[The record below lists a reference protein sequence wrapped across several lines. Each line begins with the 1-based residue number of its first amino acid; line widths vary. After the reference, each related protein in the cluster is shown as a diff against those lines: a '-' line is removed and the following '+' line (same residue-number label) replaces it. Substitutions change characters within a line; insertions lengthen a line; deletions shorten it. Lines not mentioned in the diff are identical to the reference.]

1 MAEDGNYWMNSSLFV
16 ANSNGNQCFFIL
28 LYNQRQCT
36 KELDTVS
43 ERKEN
48 ISIKRLIFWLWQ
60 NSRGVRKQAIT
71 NTAIG
76 LLDVAC
82 QLMWVLACKYAIDI
96 ATGIKEGALMT
107 IGILIAAL
115 MLVQIASRAVSRWI
129 HAVTGNKVRN
139 RMRRDVFA
147 RLLRCD
153 WMHLQRH
160 HTGDLI
166 NRLEGDVSSIT
177 TLMTEVIPA
186 AVVAATQLLASF
198 VLLFTMSPLLAV
210 AIFIILPICLA
221 LSRIYIKKMRRL
233 NRDVRD
239 SDSRIQ
245 SVLQESLQ
253 HKELIKSLEQNDSTE
268 QQLSA
273 LQNRLQ
279 RQVASRTKFSLG
291 AYTLI
296 QLGFAVGYVIAFMW
310 GVNSLADGTIT
321 YGTMAAYLQLVGLIQ
336 RPTMDLSRY
345 IPGIV
350 SSLTAAERLYE
361 LEDIPIEQQGNAIM
375 LKETAGVRF
384 DNVTFRYEEGKRF
397 ILNKF
402 TFDFPPNSCTAIV
415 GETGAGKTTLIR
427 LLIAFINPL
436 EGKIELYNGKEKY
449 ESSTLTRRNFVYIP
463 QGNSLVSGTIREN
476 LLMGNPQATEEE
488 MREALQIACAE
499 YVYELPDG
507 IDTPITERGGGLS
520 EGQAQRIA
528 VARSI
533 LRPGSILIL
542 DEVTS
547 ALDEGTEQEMLKRL
561 TRSQI
566 GKTLI
571 FVTHRPAVISYCTQV
586 LKIEKPA
593 KK

>member
-1 MAEDGNYWMNSSLFV
+1 M
-16 ANSNGNQCFFIL
+16 IL
-28 LYNQRQCT
+28 
-36 KELDTVS
+36 
-43 ERKEN
+43 
-48 ISIKRLIFWLWQ
+48 WLWH
-60 NSRGVRKQAIT
+60 NSEGTRRQAVT
-71 NTAIG
+71 NICIG
-76 LLDVAC
+76 LLDVVC
-82 QLMWVLACKYAIDI
+82 QLLWVLACKHAIDI
-96 ATGIKEGALMT
+96 ATGTKEGSLT
-107 IGILIAAL
+107 TTGIIIASL
-115 MLVQIASRAVSRWI
+115 MLVQIASRAASRWI
-129 HAVTGNKVRN
+129 HSVTGNKVRN
-139 RMRRDVFA
+139 RMRRAVFA

-166 NRLEGDVSSIT
+166 NRLEGDVASIT

-186 AVVAATQLLASF
+186 TVVAATQLLASF
-198 VLLFTMSPLLAV
+198 ALLFTMSPWLAV
-210 AIFIILPICLA
+210 AIFITLPVCLA
-221 LSRIYIKKMRRL
+221 VSRVYVKKMRKL

-268 QQLSA
+268 QQLSD
-273 LQNRLQ
+273 LQSQLQ
-279 RQVASRTKFSLG
+279 DQVASRTRFSLG
-291 AYTLI
+291 AYTLV
-296 QLGFAVGYVIAFMW
+296 QLGFATGYVVAFLW
-310 GVNSLADGTIT
+310 GADSLRDGIIT

-361 LEDIPIEQQGNAIM
+361 LEDIPVEQQGDAIM

-384 DNVTFRYEEGKRF
+384 KDVTFRYEEGKRF

-402 TFDFPPNSCTAIV
+402 TFDFPPNSSTAII

-427 LLIAFINPL
+427 LLIAFINPQ
-436 EGKIELYNGKEKY
+436 GGSIELYNGNEQH

-476 LLMGNPQATEEE
+476 LLMGNPEATEEE
-488 MREALQIACAE
+488 MKRALHIACAE
-499 YVYELPDG
+499 YVLELPDG
-507 IDTPITERGGGLS
+507 IDSHITERGGGLS

-547 ALDEGTEQEMLKRL
+547 ALDEATEQEMLKRL
-561 TRSQI
+561 TQSQI

-571 FVTHRPAVISYCTQV
+571 FVTHRPAVINYCTQV

-593 KK
+593 KSNQTP

>member
-1 MAEDGNYWMNSSLFV
+1 MDDKG
-16 ANSNGNQCFFIL
+16 
-28 LYNQRQCT
+28 
-36 KELDTVS
+36 K
-43 ERKEN
+43 N
-48 ISIKRLIFWLWQ
+48 ISVKRLILWLWH
-60 NSRGVRKQAIT
+60 NSEGTRRQAVT
-71 NTAIG
+71 NTCIG
-76 LLDVAC
+76 LLDVVC
-82 QLMWVLACKYAIDI
+82 QLLWVLACKHAIDI
-96 ATGIKEGALMT
+96 ATGTKEGSLT
-107 IGILIAAL
+107 TTGIIIASL
-115 MLVQIASRAVSRWI
+115 MLVQIASRAASRWI
-129 HAVTGNKVRN
+129 HSVTGNKVRN
-139 RMRRDVFA
+139 RMRRAVFA

-166 NRLEGDVSSIT
+166 NRLEGDVASIT

-186 AVVAATQLLASF
+186 TVVAATQLLASF
-198 VLLFTMSPLLAV
+198 ALLFTMSPWLAV
-210 AIFIILPICLA
+210 AIFITLPVCLA
-221 LSRIYIKKMRRL
+221 VSRVYVKKMRKL

-268 QQLSA
+268 QQLSD
-273 LQNRLQ
+273 LQSQLQ
-279 RQVASRTKFSLG
+279 DQVASRTRFSLG
-291 AYTLI
+291 AYTLV
-296 QLGFAVGYVIAFMW
+296 QLGFATGYVVAFLW
-310 GVNSLADGTIT
+310 GADSLRDGIIT

-361 LEDIPIEQQGNAIM
+361 LEDIPIEQQGDAIM

-384 DNVTFRYEEGKRF
+384 KDVTFRYEEGKRF

-402 TFDFPPNSCTAIV
+402 TFDFPPNSSTAII

-427 LLIAFINPL
+427 LLIAFINPQ
-436 EGKIELYNGKEKY
+436 GGSIELYNGNEQH

-476 LLMGNPQATEEE
+476 LLMGNPEATEEE
-488 MREALQIACAE
+488 MKRALHIACAE
-499 YVYELPDG
+499 YVLELPDG
-507 IDTPITERGGGLS
+507 IDSHITERGGGLS

-547 ALDEGTEQEMLKRL
+547 ALDEATEQEMLKRL
-561 TRSQI
+561 TQSQI

-571 FVTHRPAVISYCTQV
+571 FVTHRPAVINYCTKV

-593 KK
+593 KSNQTP

>member
-1 MAEDGNYWMNSSLFV
+1 MNVFLYFCKIVCPNIKTVWYTPQNIEKVSD
-16 ANSNGNQCFFIL
+16 NG
-28 LYNQRQCT
+28 
-36 KELDTVS
+36 K
-43 ERKEN
+43 N
-48 ISIKRLIFWLWQ
+48 ISIKRLVSWLWS
-60 NSRGVRKQAIT
+60 NSKGARGQAVA
-71 NTAIG
+71 NTVIG
-76 LLDVAC
+76 LVDVAC
-82 QLMWVLACKYAIDI
+82 QLMWVLACKHAIDI
-96 ATGIKEGALMT
+96 ATGIEEGSLVAT
-107 IGILIAAL
+107 GILIGLL
-115 MLVQIASRAVSRWI
+115 MLTEIASRAVSQWI

-153 WMHLQRH
+153 WLHLQKH

-166 NRLEGDVSSIT
+166 NRLEGDVAGIT
-177 TLMTEVIPA
+177 TLMTDIIPA
-186 AVVAATQLLASF
+186 SIVTGTQLLASF

-210 AIFIILPICLA
+210 AIFITLPVCMVV
-221 LSRIYIKKMRRL
+221 SRVYVKKMRKL

-268 QQLSA
+268 LQLSH
-273 LQNRLQ
+273 LQERLQ
-279 RQVASRTKFSLG
+279 SQVASRTRFSLG

-296 QLGFAVGYVIAFMW
+296 QLGFAAGYVIAFMW
-310 GVNSLADGTIT
+310 GVDSLANGIIT

-345 IPGIV
+345 VPSVV

-361 LEDIPIEQQGNAIM
+361 LEDIPVEQQGDAVM
-375 LKETAGVRF
+375 FKETAGVRF
-384 DNVTFRYEEGKRF
+384 NNVTFRYEEDKRL
-397 ILNKF
+397 ILDNF

-427 LLIAFINPL
+427 LLIALINPQS
-436 EGKIELYNGKEKY
+436 GSIELYNAEERH

-463 QGNSLVSGTIREN
+463 QGNSLVSGTIRDN
-476 LLMGNPQATEEE
+476 LLMGNPDATDEE
-488 MREALQIACAE
+488 MHEALRIACAE
-499 YVYELPDG
+499 YVHELPDG
-507 IDTPITERGGGLS
+507 IDSPISERGGGLS

-547 ALDEGTEQEMLKRL
+547 ALDEVTEKEMLGRL
-561 TRSQI
+561 TQSKI

-571 FVTHRPAVISYCTQV
+571 FVTHRPAVIDYCTQV
-586 LKIEKPA
+586 LRIEKP
-593 KK
+593 

>member
-1 MAEDGNYWMNSSLFV
+1 M
-16 ANSNGNQCFFIL
+16 IL
-28 LYNQRQCT
+28 
-36 KELDTVS
+36 
-43 ERKEN
+43 
-48 ISIKRLIFWLWQ
+48 WLWH
-60 NSRGVRKQAIT
+60 NSKGTRKQAVT
-71 NTAIG
+71 NTCIG

-82 QLMWVLACKYAIDI
+82 QLLWVLACKHAIDI
-96 ATGIKEGALMT
+96 ATGTKDGSLT
-107 IGILIAAL
+107 TTGIIIAAL

-129 HAVTGNKVRN
+129 HSVTGNKVRN

-166 NRLEGDVSSIT
+166 NRLEGDVASIT

-186 AVVAATQLLASF
+186 TVVAATQLLASF
-198 VLLFTMSPLLAV
+198 VLLFTMSPWLAV
-210 AIFIILPICLA
+210 AIFITLPVCLA
-221 LSRIYIKKMRRL
+221 VSRVYVKKMRRL

-253 HKELIKSLEQNDSTE
+253 HKELIKSLEQNSSTE
-268 QQLSA
+268 QQLSD

-279 RQVASRTKFSLG
+279 NQVASRTRFSLG
-291 AYTLI
+291 AYTLV
-296 QLGFAVGYVIAFMW
+296 QLGFATGYVVAFLW
-310 GVNSLADGTIT
+310 GADSLRDGIIT

-361 LEDIPIEQQGNAIM
+361 LEDIPVEQQGDAIM

-384 DNVTFRYEEGKRF
+384 KDVTFRYEEGKRF

-402 TFDFPPNSCTAIV
+402 TFDFPPNSCTAII

-427 LLIAFINPL
+427 LLIAFINPQ
-436 EGKIELYNGKEKY
+436 GGSIELYNGKEQH

-476 LLMGNPQATEEE
+476 LLMGNPEATEED
-488 MREALQIACAE
+488 MKRALHIACAE
-499 YVYELPDG
+499 YVFELPDG
-507 IDTPITERGGGLS
+507 IDSHITERGGGLS

-547 ALDEGTEQEMLKRL
+547 ALDEATEQEMLKRL
-561 TRSQI
+561 TQSQI

-571 FVTHRPAVISYCTQV
+571 FVTHRPAVINYCTQV

-593 KK
+593 KSKQTP

>member
-1 MAEDGNYWMNSSLFV
+1 MRNTGATENYIEVST
-16 ANSNGNQCFFIL
+16 NG
-28 LYNQRQCT
+28 R
-36 KELDTVS
+36 
-43 ERKEN
+43 N
-48 ISIKRLIFWLWQ
+48 ISIKRLVHWLWQ
-60 NSRGVRKQAIT
+60 NSRGARKQAIT
-71 NTAIG
+71 NTCIG
-76 LLDVAC
+76 LLDVVC
-82 QLMWVLACKYAIDI
+82 QLLWVLACKHAIDI
-96 ATGIKEGALMT
+96 ATGTTDGSLT
-107 IGILIAAL
+107 TTGIVIAGL
-115 MLVQIASRAVSRWI
+115 MLIQIASRDASRWI
-129 HAVTGNKVRN
+129 HSVTGNKVRN
-139 RMRRDVFA
+139 RMRRDVFT

-166 NRLEGDVSSIT
+166 NRLEGDVSGIT
-177 TLMTEVIPA
+177 TLMTEVTPA
-186 AVVAATQLLASF
+186 AFVAATQLVASF
-198 VLLFTMSPLLAV
+198 ALLFTMSPLLAV
-210 AIFIILPICLA
+210 AIFIIMPVCLVV
-221 LSRIYIKKMRRL
+221 SRVYVKKMRGL

-253 HKELIKSLEQNDSTE
+253 HKELIKSLEQNASTE
-268 QQLSA
+268 EQLSK

-279 RQVASRTKFSLG
+279 KQIASRTRFSIG
-291 AYTLI
+291 ADTLI
-296 QLGFAVGYVIAFMW
+296 QLGFAIGYVIAFMW
-310 GVNSLADGTIT
+310 GVNSLSAGIIT

-336 RPTMDLSRY
+336 RPTMDLSHY

-361 LEDIPIEQQGNAIM
+361 LEDIPMEKQGDAVM

-397 ILNKF
+397 ILDRF

-427 LLIAFINPL
+427 LLIALINPL
-436 EGKIELYNGKEKY
+436 EGKIELYNGKERH

-463 QGNSLVSGTIREN
+463 QGNSLVSGTIRDN
-476 LLMGNPQATEEE
+476 LLMGNPEATEEE
-488 MREALQIACAE
+488 IRQALYIACAE
-499 YVYELPDG
+499 YVFDLPEG
-507 IDTPITERGGGLS
+507 IDSPITERGGGLS

-547 ALDEGTEQEMLKRL
+547 ALDETTEQLMLKRL
-561 TRSQI
+561 TQSQI

-571 FVTHRPAVISYCTQV
+571 FVTHRPAVIEYCTQV

-593 KK
+593 K

>member
-1 MAEDGNYWMNSSLFV
+1 M
-16 ANSNGNQCFFIL
+16 L
-28 LYNQRQCT
+28 L
-36 KELDTVS
+36 
-43 ERKEN
+43 
-48 ISIKRLIFWLWQ
+48 WLWQ
-60 NSRGVRKQAIT
+60 NSRGARKQAII
-71 NTAIG
+71 NTGIG

-82 QLMWVLACKYAIDI
+82 QLLWVLACKYAIDI
-96 ATGIKEGALMT
+96 ATGIKEGSLLT
-107 IGILIAAL
+107 TGILIGAL
-115 MLVQIASRAVSRWI
+115 MLIQIASRAASRWI

-153 WMHLQRH
+153 WLHLQRH

-177 TLMTEVIPA
+177 TLMTETVPA
-186 AVVAATQLLASF
+186 AIVAATQLLASF

-210 AIFIILPICLA
+210 AIFITLPICLA
-221 LSRIYIKKMRRL
+221 VSRVYVKKMRRL

-268 QQLSA
+268 QQLSDLQSR
-273 LQNRLQ
+273 LQNQ
-279 RQVASRTKFSLG
+279 IANRTKFSLG
-291 AYTLI
+291 AYILI
-296 QLGFAVGYVIAFMW
+296 QLGFATGYVIAFMW
-310 GVNSLADGTIT
+310 GVDSLSNGLIT

-361 LEDIPIEQQGNAIM
+361 IEDIPIERQGDAVM
-375 LKETAGVRF
+375 LTETAGVRF
-384 DNVTFRYEEGKRF
+384 KDVTFRYEEGKRY
-397 ILNKF
+397 ILDHF

-427 LLIAFINPL
+427 LLIALINPL
-436 EGKIELYNGKEKY
+436 SGSIELYNGKEKY

-476 LLMGNPQATEEE
+476 LLMGNPEATDEE
-488 MREALQIACAE
+488 MRQALHIACAE
-499 YVYELPDG
+499 YVLELPDG
-507 IDTPITERGGGLS
+507 IDSPITERGGGLS

-528 VARSI
+528 VARSL

-547 ALDEGTEQEMLKRL
+547 ALDEATEQEMLKRL
-561 TRSQI
+561 TQSQI

-571 FVTHRPAVISYCTQV
+571 FVTHRPAVIDYCTQV
-586 LKIEKPA
+586 LRIVKPA

>member
-1 MAEDGNYWMNSSLFV
+1 MGN
-16 ANSNGNQCFFIL
+16 
-28 LYNQRQCT
+28 
-36 KELDTVS
+36 KE
-43 ERKEN
+43 KN
-48 ISIKRLIFWLWQ
+48 ISTKRLFFWLWR
-60 NSRGVRKQAIT
+60 NSRGARKQAAI
-71 NTAIG
+71 NTGIG

-82 QLMWVLACKYAIDI
+82 QLLWVLACKHAIDI
-96 ATGIKEGALMT
+96 ATGINEGSLAVT
-107 IGILIAAL
+107 GIVIAAL
-115 MLVQIASRAVSRWI
+115 MLAQITSRAASRWI

-153 WMHLQRH
+153 WLHLQRH

-166 NRLEGDVSSIT
+166 NRLEGDVSGIT
-177 TLMTEVIPA
+177 TLTTEVIPA
-186 AVVAATQLLASF
+186 AVVAATQLFASF
-198 VLLFTMSPLLAV
+198 VLLFTMSPLLSI

-221 LSRIYIKKMRRL
+221 ISRVYVKKMRRL

-268 QQLSA
+268 QQLSQ

-279 RQVASRTKFSLG
+279 DQVTSRTKFSLG
-291 AYTLI
+291 AYSLI
-296 QLGFAVGYVIAFMW
+296 QLGFAAGYVIAFLW
-310 GVNSLADGTIT
+310 GADSLRDGIIT

-336 RPTMDLSRY
+336 RPTMDLSHY

-361 LEDIPIEQQGNAIM
+361 LEDIPVERQGEAVM
-375 LKETAGVRF
+375 LDSTAGVRF
-384 DNVTFRYEEGKRF
+384 KNVTFRYNEDKRF
-397 ILNKF
+397 ILNDF
-402 TFDFPPNSCTAIV
+402 TFDFPPNSSTAIV

-427 LLIAFINPL
+427 LLIALINPQS
-436 EGKIELYNGKEKY
+436 GSIELYNKKERY
-449 ESSTLTRRNFVYIP
+449 EASTLTRRNFVYIP

-476 LLMGNPQATEEE
+476 LLMGNPKATEEDIK
-488 MREALQIACAE
+488 RALHIACAE
-499 YVYELPDG
+499 YVLELPEG
-507 IDTPITERGGGLS
+507 IDSPITEKGGGLS

-542 DEVTS
+542 DEITS
-547 ALDEGTEQEMLKRL
+547 ALDESTEKEMLKRL
-561 TRSQI
+561 TQSQI

-571 FVTHRPAVISYCTQV
+571 FVTHRPAVMEYCSQV
-586 LKIEKPA
+586 LRIEKTG
-593 KK
+593 K

>member
-1 MAEDGNYWMNSSLFV
+1 MDCMGWNNCIPML
-16 ANSNGNQCFFIL
+16 QTPL
-28 LYNQRQCT
+28 
-36 KELDTVS
+36 KMS
-43 ERKEN
+43 ENNKN
-48 ISIKRLIFWLWQ
+48 IPIKRLVLWLWQ
-60 NSRGVRKQAIT
+60 NSKGARRQALT

-82 QLMWVLACKYAIDI
+82 QLLWVLACKRAIDI
-96 ATGIKEGALMT
+96 ATGIKDGSLLT
-107 IGILIAAL
+107 TGIVIAAL
-115 MLVQIASRAVSRWI
+115 MLIQIGSRALSRWI
-129 HAVTGNKVRN
+129 HSVTGNKVRN

-153 WMHLQRH
+153 WLHLQRH

-166 NRLEGDVSSIT
+166 NRLEGDVAGIT

-186 AVVAATQLLASF
+186 AIVSATQLLASF
-198 VLLFTMSPLLAV
+198 TLLFTMSPLLAV
-210 AIFIILPICLA
+210 AIFITLPICLA
-221 LSRIYIKKMRRL
+221 VSRVYVKKMRKL
-233 NRDVRD
+233 NREVRD

-268 QQLSA
+268 KQLSE
-273 LQNRLQ
+273 LQERLQ
-279 RQVASRTKFSLG
+279 DQVANRTKFSLG
-291 AYTLI
+291 AYSLI
-296 QLGFAVGYVIAFMW
+296 QLGFAAGYVIAFMW
-310 GVNSLADGTIT
+310 GADSLRDGMIT

-336 RPTMDLSRY
+336 RPTMELSRY
-345 IPGIV
+345 VPGIV

-361 LEDIPIEQQGNAIM
+361 LEDIPIERQGDAVM

-384 DNVTFRYEEGKRF
+384 KDVTFRYEDDKRL
-397 ILNKF
+397 ILNSF
-402 TFDFPPNSCTAIV
+402 SFDFPPNSCTAIV

-427 LLIAFINPL
+427 LLIALINPQ
-436 EGKIELYNGKEKY
+436 GGSIELYDGTEKH

-463 QGNSLVSGTIREN
+463 QGNSLVSGTIRDN
-476 LLMGNPQATEEE
+476 LLMGNPDATEEE
-488 MREALQIACAE
+488 MRKALHIACAE
-499 YVYELPDG
+499 YVFDLPEG
-507 IDTPITERGGGLS
+507 IDSPITERGGGLS

-547 ALDEGTEQEMLKRL
+547 ALDEATEQEMLKRL
-561 TRSQI
+561 TQSQI

-571 FVTHRPAVISYCTQV
+571 FVTHRPAVMEYCTQV
-586 LKIEKPA
+586 LKIEKPS
-593 KK
+593 

>member
-1 MAEDGNYWMNSSLFV
+1 MFFYIFARQYALF
-16 ANSNGNQCFFIL
+16 SKQWGHKPPK
-28 LYNQRQCT
+28 R
-36 KELDTVS
+36 KKVS
-43 ERKEN
+43 DYKKN
-48 ISIKRLIFWLWQ
+48 ISIKRLVSWLWS
-60 NSRGVRKQAIT
+60 NSKGARGQAVA
-71 NTAIG
+71 NTVIG
-76 LLDVAC
+76 LVDVAC
-82 QLMWVLACKYAIDI
+82 QLMWVLACKHAIDI
-96 ATGIKEGALMT
+96 ATGIEEGSLVAT
-107 IGILIAAL
+107 GILIAML
-115 MLVQIASRAVSRWI
+115 MLTEIASRAVSQWI

-153 WMHLQRH
+153 WLHLQKH

-166 NRLEGDVSSIT
+166 NRLEGDVAGIT
-177 TLMTEVIPA
+177 TLMTDIIPA
-186 AVVAATQLLASF
+186 TIVTGTQLLASF

-210 AIFIILPICLA
+210 AIFITLPVCMVV
-221 LSRIYIKKMRRL
+221 SRVYVKKMRKL

-268 QQLSA
+268 QQLSH
-273 LQNRLQ
+273 LQERLQ
-279 RQVASRTKFSLG
+279 SQVASRTRFSLG

-296 QLGFAVGYVIAFMW
+296 QLGFAAGYVIAFMW
-310 GVNSLADGTIT
+310 GVDSLANGIIT

-345 IPGIV
+345 VPSVV

-361 LEDIPIEQQGNAIM
+361 LEDIPVEQQGDAVM
-375 LKETAGVRF
+375 FKETAGVRF
-384 DNVTFRYEEGKRF
+384 NNVTFRYEEDKRL
-397 ILNKF
+397 ILDNF

-427 LLIAFINPL
+427 LLIALINPQ
-436 EGKIELYNGKEKY
+436 GGSIELYNAEERH

-463 QGNSLVSGTIREN
+463 QGNSLVSGTIRDN
-476 LLMGNPQATEEE
+476 LLMGNPDATDEE
-488 MREALQIACAE
+488 MREALRIACAE

-507 IDTPITERGGGLS
+507 IDSPISERGGGLS

-547 ALDEGTEQEMLKRL
+547 ALDEGTEQEMLRRL
-561 TRSQI
+561 TQSKI

-571 FVTHRPAVISYCTQV
+571 FVTHRPAVMDYCTQV
-586 LKIEKPA
+586 LRIEKP
-593 KK
+593 

>member
-1 MAEDGNYWMNSSLFV
+1 M
-16 ANSNGNQCFFIL
+16 
-28 LYNQRQCT
+28 
-36 KELDTVS
+36 
-43 ERKEN
+43 
-48 ISIKRLIFWLWQ
+48 WQ
-60 NSRGVRKQAIT
+60 NSKGARKQAII
-71 NTAIG
+71 NTGIG

-82 QLMWVLACKYAIDI
+82 QLLWVLACKHAIDI
-96 ATGIKEGALMT
+96 ATGIKEGVLT
-107 IGILIAAL
+107 TTGILIGAL
-115 MLVQIASRAVSRWI
+115 MLAQIASRAVSRWI

-166 NRLEGDVSSIT
+166 NRLEGDVSGIT
-177 TLMTEVIPA
+177 TLMTETIPA

-210 AIFIILPICLA
+210 AIFITLPICLA
-221 LSRIYIKKMRRL
+221 VSRVYIKKMRKL

-253 HKELIKSLEQNDSTE
+253 HKELIKSLEQNASTE
-268 QQLSA
+268 QQLTDLQSR
-273 LQNRLQ
+273 LQN
-279 RQVASRTKFSLG
+279 QVANRTKFSLG

-296 QLGFAVGYVIAFMW
+296 QLGFAAGYVIAFMW
-310 GVNSLADGTIT
+310 GVNSLSNGLIT

-361 LEDIPIEQQGNAIM
+361 LEDIPIEQQGDAVM

-384 DNVTFRYEEGKRF
+384 KDVTFRYEEGKRY
-397 ILNKF
+397 ILDHF
-402 TFDFPPNSCTAIV
+402 TYDFPPNSCTAIV

-427 LLIAFINPL
+427 LLIALINPL
-436 EGKIELYNGKEKY
+436 SGCIELYNGKEKH

-463 QGNSLVSGTIREN
+463 QGNSLISGTIREN
-476 LLMGNPQATEEE
+476 LLMGNPEATDEE
-488 MREALQIACAE
+488 MRQALHIACAE
-499 YVYELPDG
+499 YVFELPDG
-507 IDTPITERGGGLS
+507 IDSPITERGGGLS

-547 ALDEGTEQEMLKRL
+547 ALDEATEQEMLKRL
-561 TRSQI
+561 TQSQI

-571 FVTHRPAVISYCTQV
+571 FVTHRPAVIDYCTQV
-586 LKIEKPA
+586 LRIEKPA

>member
-1 MAEDGNYWMNSSLFV
+1 MAVFLLFLPQMTREVKILQKVSS
-16 ANSNGNQCFFIL
+16 NE
-28 LYNQRQCT
+28 
-36 KELDTVS
+36 K
-43 ERKEN
+43 N
-48 ISIKRLIFWLWQ
+48 ISIKRLVFWLWQ
-60 NSRGVRKQAIT
+60 NSRGARKQAII
-71 NTAIG
+71 NTGIG

-82 QLMWVLACKYAIDI
+82 QLLWVLACKHAIDI
-96 ATGIKEGALMT
+96 ATGIKEGSLTTTGIM
-107 IGILIAAL
+107 IGAL

-166 NRLEGDVSSIT
+166 NRLEGDVSGIT
-177 TLMTEVIPA
+177 TLMTETIPA

-210 AIFIILPICLA
+210 AIFITLPICLA
-221 LSRIYIKKMRRL
+221 VSRVYIKKMRRL

-268 QQLSA
+268 QQLTD
-273 LQNRLQ
+273 LQSRLQ
-279 RQVASRTKFSLG
+279 SQVASRTKFSLG

-296 QLGFAVGYVIAFMW
+296 QLGFAAGYVIAFMW
-310 GVNSLADGTIT
+310 GVNSLSSGLIT

-336 RPTMDLSRY
+336 RPTMDLSRF

-361 LEDIPIEQQGNAIM
+361 LEDIPIERQGDAVM
-375 LKETAGVRF
+375 LDGTAGVRF
-384 DNVTFRYEEGKRF
+384 RNVTFRYEEGKRF
-397 ILNKF
+397 ILDHF

-427 LLIAFINPL
+427 LLIALINPL
-436 EGKIELYNGKEKY
+436 DGSIELYNEKERH

-476 LLMGNPQATEEE
+476 LLMGNPEATDEE
-488 MREALQIACAE
+488 MKRALHIACAE
-499 YVYELPDG
+499 YVLELPDG
-507 IDTPITERGGGLS
+507 IDSQITERGGGLS

-547 ALDEGTEQEMLKRL
+547 ALDEATEQEMLKRL
-561 TRSQI
+561 TQSQI

-571 FVTHRPAVISYCTQV
+571 FVTHRPAVIDYCTQV
-586 LKIEKPA
+586 LRIEKPA

>member
-1 MAEDGNYWMNSSLFV
+1 MTNKVGNLQKVSS
-16 ANSNGNQCFFIL
+16 NE
-28 LYNQRQCT
+28 
-36 KELDTVS
+36 K
-43 ERKEN
+43 N
-48 ISIKRLIFWLWQ
+48 ISIKRLLLWLWQ
-60 NSRGVRKQAIT
+60 NSRGARKQAII
-71 NTAIG
+71 NTGIG

-82 QLMWVLACKYAIDI
+82 QLLWVLACKYAIDI
-96 ATGIKEGALMT
+96 ATGIKEGSLLT
-107 IGILIAAL
+107 TGILIGAL
-115 MLVQIASRAVSRWI
+115 MLIQIASRAASRWI

-153 WMHLQRH
+153 WLHLQRH

-177 TLMTEVIPA
+177 TLMTETVPA
-186 AVVAATQLLASF
+186 AIVAATQLLASF

-210 AIFIILPICLA
+210 AIFITLPICLA
-221 LSRIYIKKMRRL
+221 VSRVYVKKMRSL

-268 QQLSA
+268 QQLSDLQSR
-273 LQNRLQ
+273 LQNQ
-279 RQVASRTKFSLG
+279 IANRTKFSLG
-291 AYTLI
+291 AYILI
-296 QLGFAVGYVIAFMW
+296 QLGFATGYVIAFMW
-310 GVNSLADGTIT
+310 GVDSLSNGLIT

-361 LEDIPIEQQGNAIM
+361 LEDIPIERQGDAVM
-375 LKETAGVRF
+375 LTETAGVRF
-384 DNVTFRYEEGKRF
+384 KDVTFRYEEGKRY
-397 ILNKF
+397 ILDHF

-427 LLIAFINPL
+427 LLIALINPL
-436 EGKIELYNGKEKY
+436 SGSIELYNGKEKY

-476 LLMGNPQATEEE
+476 LLMGNPEATDEE
-488 MREALQIACAE
+488 MRQALHIACAE
-499 YVYELPDG
+499 YVLELPDG
-507 IDTPITERGGGLS
+507 IDSPITERGGGLS

-528 VARSI
+528 VARSL

-547 ALDEGTEQEMLKRL
+547 ALDEATEQEMLKRL
-561 TRSQI
+561 TQSQI

-571 FVTHRPAVISYCTQV
+571 FVTHRPAVIDYCTQV
-586 LKIEKPA
+586 LRIVKPA

>member
-1 MAEDGNYWMNSSLFV
+1 MNVFLYFCKIVCQNIKTVWYTPQNIEKVSD
-16 ANSNGNQCFFIL
+16 NG
-28 LYNQRQCT
+28 
-36 KELDTVS
+36 K
-43 ERKEN
+43 N
-48 ISIKRLIFWLWQ
+48 ISIKRLVSWLWS
-60 NSRGVRKQAIT
+60 NSKGARGQAVA
-71 NTAIG
+71 NTVIG
-76 LLDVAC
+76 LVDVAC
-82 QLMWVLACKYAIDI
+82 QLMWVLACKHAIDI
-96 ATGIKEGALMT
+96 ATGIEEGSLVAT
-107 IGILIAAL
+107 GILIAML
-115 MLVQIASRAVSRWI
+115 MLTEIASRAVSRWI
-129 HAVTGNKVRN
+129 HAVTGNNVRN

-153 WMHLQRH
+153 WLHLQKH

-166 NRLEGDVSSIT
+166 NRLEGDVAGIT

-186 AVVAATQLLASF
+186 TIVTGTQLLASF

-210 AIFIILPICLA
+210 AIFITLPICLVV
-221 LSRIYIKKMRRL
+221 SRVYVKKMRKL

-268 QQLSA
+268 LQLSH

-279 RQVASRTKFSLG
+279 SQIASRTRFSLG

-296 QLGFAVGYVIAFMW
+296 QLGFAAGYVIAFMW
-310 GVNSLADGTIT
+310 GVDSLAEGIIT
-321 YGTMAAYLQLVGLIQ
+321 YGTMAAYLQLVSLIQ
-336 RPTMDLSRY
+336 RPTMELSRY
-345 IPGIV
+345 VPGIV

-361 LEDIPIEQQGNAIM
+361 LEDIPIEQQGDAVM
-375 LKETAGVRF
+375 FKETAGVRF
-384 DNVTFRYEEGKRF
+384 NNVTFRYEEDKRL
-397 ILNKF
+397 ILDNF

-427 LLIAFINPL
+427 LLIALITPQ
-436 EGKIELYNGKEKY
+436 GGSIELYNAEERH

-463 QGNSLVSGTIREN
+463 QGNSLVSGTIRDN
-476 LLMGNPQATEEE
+476 LLMGNPDATDEE
-488 MREALQIACAE
+488 MHEALRIACAE
-499 YVYELPDG
+499 YVHELPDG
-507 IDTPITERGGGLS
+507 IDSPISERGGGLS

-547 ALDEGTEQEMLKRL
+547 ALDEVTEKEMLRRL
-561 TRSQI
+561 TQSKI

-571 FVTHRPAVISYCTQV
+571 FVTHRPAVIDYCTQV
-586 LKIEKPA
+586 LKIEKP
-593 KK
+593 